1 MLSVSGARGIVGAS
15 MTPTVAAEFAAA
27 FASHLISS
35 SPPPSPSSSSSTP
48 PSAPAPLIIVGRD
61 SRPSGDMLQCAA
73 VAGLLATG
81 CRVLRLGIVPTPTV
95 GLLIDEHRAAGG
107 LVLTASHNPAPWN
120 GLKCLIAS
128 STGSGCAPPAALA
141 RAIIERFTAKNFA
154 YAPVERMH
162 KPSKADNA
170 AEIHV
175 ARVLAHVDVA
185 AIRAQRFK
193 VLLDSCNGAGG
204 HAGALLLS
212 ELNCDLVHL
221 NAAPTGHFAH
231 APEPTRENLADLS
244 AQARTHRAQ
253 VAFAQDPDADRLAI
267 VDDTGSYIGEE
278 YTLVLAALALLDDA
292 RLRTSS
298 SGATG
303 GLPASAASP
312 LTLAANLSTSRMLD
326 DVAARSGARVIRTA
340 VGEANVVEAMLA
352 HSCLLGGEGNGGVIW
367 PAVCLVRDS
376 LSAMALT
383 LQLMARKQKS
393 LSQICSEIP
402 AYAIEKAKIDLKPD
416 TDMARILD
424 AVQRDIGGPASSNRS
439 DGLRLDFAAQRA
451 WVHVRPSN
459 TEPIVRVIAEA
470 PSAAAARALVENAL
484 SVVKR
489 ATA

>member
-1 MLSVSGARGIVGAS
+1 MLSVSGARGIVGSS

-27 FASHLISS
+27 FASHLLAS
-35 SPPPSPSSSSSTP
+35 SPPAAPSTGAAA
-48 PSAPAPLIIVGRD
+48 APAPLIIVGRD
-61 SRPSGDMLQCAA
+61 SRPSGDMIQCAA

-141 RAIIERFTAKNFA
+141 RAIIDRFTAKNFA

-162 KPSKADNA
+162 RPSKADNA
-170 AEIHV
+170 AELHV

-185 AIRAQRFK
+185 AIRARRFK

-212 ELNCDLVHL
+212 ELNCNLVHL
-221 NAAPTGHFAH
+221 NAAPTGQFAH
-231 APEPTRENLADLS
+231 APEPTRENLVDLS
-244 AQARTHRAQ
+244 AQARAHHAH

-267 VDDTGSYIGEE
+267 VDDAGTYIGEE
-278 YTLVLAALALLDDA
+278 YTLVLAALALLDEA
-292 RLRTSS
+292 KLHN
-298 SGATG
+298 
-303 GLPASAASP
+303 ASAAP
-312 LTLAANLSTSRMLD
+312 LTLAANLSTSRMID
-326 DVAARSGARVIRTA
+326 DVAARSGARVLRTA

-367 PAVCLVRDS
+367 PPICLVRDS

-383 LQLMARKQKS
+383 LQLMARKEKS
-393 LSQICSEIP
+393 LSQICSEMP
-402 AYAIEKAKIDLKPD
+402 AYAIEKAKIDLTPN

-439 DGLRLDFAAQRA
+439 DGLRLDFADQRA

-470 PSAAAARALVENAL
+470 PSAAAARALVENAMA
-484 SVVKR
+484 VVKR